1 MTRALRPLLCGLSGL
16 LVLAGLAVAAPAQ
29 AAPVASLT
37 ASRSTVMPDENFSV
51 VVRTG
56 TRVKRPVVLK
66 HRQGRTWRSV
76 RTTTDARGTA
86 RITVATARRIELRAT
101 VPKVTVRGK
110 KYKALSTKRVVVR
123 TAAPAATVS
132 VVTSSERV
140 AVTGR
145 ATPARKGRKLSLQR
159 LDGGTWRTII
169 AGRAGNAAGRVDF
182 GAVGTQRD
190 LGGRSFRVVAGGWK
204 GAPRVTG
211 AAKVVPSL
219 PAPPRDPQPEEPLD
233 EPDPEPT
240 AEPTVEPT
248 PEPAPAVT
256 QLSVTI
262 RGVGDLDPC
271 TEVITTKT
279 DYVNGTMTFRDR
291 DGGAPRSVAA
301 RLRVRGNSTA
311 SIARKRPYKVKLDAS
326 ASLLGMP
333 ASKDWVLLANHF
345 DRSMLR
351 NDLAMRAARM
361 LGVPWAPRLESVDLR
376 INGRLCGVYQFGEG
390 IEAQDGRVELQDGDT
405 LLEADTND
413 DTDPQFRTERGLR
426 VFLKAGE
433 TKHVNRVE
441 DAFQEVEDLLYDESF
456 PDNGYRDRIDVDS
469 FVTMYLVNELTKNL
483 DAGFRNSVYL
493 VMRADGTLAMGPP
506 WDYDV
511 SQGLVDLGY
520 AGDLHRPTGWW
531 IGRLFHPLF
540 PDDAWRQALL
550 PSQLWKEPGGHY
562 YNRLLTDPWF
572 VEQVRDRWREASPA
586 LATLAG
592 HVDAESV
599 RLLDSAAANFTPR
612 EDGGAGQLVWAAPE
626 EIGSWTPMLQFAS
639 EPDSGVAPGEGW
651 LRETARLRD
660 WIAGRTAW
668 IDEQFA
674 SSDG

>member
-1 MTRALRPLLCGLSGL
+1 MSRALRPLLCGLSGV
-16 LVLAGLAVAAPAQ
+16 LVLAGVVAAAPAQ
-29 AAPVASLT
+29 AAPTASLT
-37 ASRSTVMPDENFSV
+37 ASRSTVMPHEKFTI

-66 HRQGRTWRSV
+66 HRDGRKWRSF

-86 RITVATARRIELRAT
+86 RVTVATARRVEFRAG

-110 KYKALSTKRVVVR
+110 KYQALSTKRVVVR

-132 VVTSSERV
+132 VVTSPGRV
-140 AVTGR
+140 GVTGR

-159 LDGGTWRTII
+159 LDGGTWRTIV

-182 GAVGTQRD
+182 GTLGTQQD
-190 LGGRSFRVVAGGWK
+190 LGGRSFRVVAGAWK
-204 GAPRVTG
+204 GAPRVIG
-211 AAKVVPSL
+211 VARAVPTL
-219 PAPPRDPQPEEPLD
+219 PTPPREVEIEEPVD
-233 EPDPEPT
+233 EPSP
-240 AEPTVEPT
+240 EPT
-248 PEPAPAVT
+248 PEPAPPVT

-279 DYVNGTMTFRDR
+279 DYVSGTMTFRDR
-291 DGGAPRSVAA
+291 NGGAPTSVVA

-311 SIARKRPYKVKLDAS
+311 SIARKRPYKVKLDKA

-333 ASKDWVLLANHF
+333 GSKDWVLLANHF

-351 NDLAMRAARM
+351 NDVAMRSARM
-361 LGVPWAPRLESVDLR
+361 LGAPWAPRLESVDLR

-390 IEAQDGRVELQDGDT
+390 IEAEDGRVELEAGDT

-413 DTDPQFRTERGLR
+413 DTDPQFRTDRGLR

-433 TKHVNRVE
+433 TSHPHPVAE
-441 DAFQEVEDLLYDESF
+441 AFQEVEDLLYDESF

-520 AGDLHRPTGWW
+520 AGDLHQPAGWW

-540 PDDAWRQALL
+540 PDDAWREALL
-550 PSQLWKEPGGHY
+550 PSQLWREPGGHY

-572 VEQVRDRWREASPA
+572 VQQVRDRWREASPA

-592 HVDAESV
+592 HVDDESV
-599 RLLDSAAANFTPR
+599 RLLDNAAANFTPR

-651 LRETARLRD
+651 LKETARLRD
-660 WIAGRTAW
+660 WIAGRTTWMDA
-668 IDEQFA
+668 QFA
-674 SSDG
+674 PSGR

>member
-16 LVLAGLAVAAPAQ
+16 LVLAGLVVVAPAQ
-29 AAPVASLT
+29 AAAVASLQ
-37 ASRSTVMPDENFSV
+37 ASRSTVMPGEKFSV
-51 VVRTG
+51 VVKTG

-66 HRQGRTWRSV
+66 RRDAKKWRTV
-76 RTTTDARGTA
+76 RATTDSRGTL
-86 RITVATARRIELRAT
+86 RVTARTSRRAEFRAS
-101 VPKVTVRGK
+101 VPATTVRGK
-110 KYKALSTKRVVVR
+110 RYKALATQRVVVR
-123 TAAPAATVS
+123 TVAPVATVGLS
-132 VVTSSERV
+132 VASDRV
-140 AVTGR
+140 SVAGR
-145 ATPARKGRKLSLQR
+145 ATPARKGRKLSLQS
-159 LDGGTWRTII
+159 LDGSTWRTIV
-169 AGRAGNAAGRVDF
+169 AGRASNAAGRVDF
-182 GAVGTQRD
+182 GTVGTQRD
-190 LGGRSFRVVAGGWK
+190 LGGRSFRVVAGAWK
-204 GAPRVTG
+204 GSSRVVG
-211 AAKVVPSL
+211 AAKVLPSL
-219 PAPPRDPQPEEPLD
+219 PAPPPETEPEEPL
-233 EPDPEPT
+233 EEPT
-240 AEPTVEPT
+240 TEPT
-248 PEPAPAVT
+248 PEPTPAVT
-256 QLSVTI
+256 QLAVTI

-291 DGGAPRSVAA
+291 DGGAPKAVVA

-311 SIARKRPYKVKLDAS
+311 SIARKRPYKVKLDTS

-333 ASKDWVLLANHF
+333 KSKDWVLLANHF

-351 NDLAMRAARM
+351 NDVAMRAARM

-390 IEAQDGRVELQDGDT
+390 IEAEDGRVELNDGDT

-413 DTDPQFRTERGLR
+413 DTDPQFRTDRGLR
-426 VFLKAGE
+426 VFLKDGE
-433 TKHVNRVE
+433 TSHPDRVA

-456 PDNGYRDRIDVDS
+456 PENGYRDRIDVDS

-511 SQGLVDLGY
+511 SQGLFDLGY
-520 AGDLHRPTGWW
+520 AGDLHQPTGWW

-550 PSQLWKEPGGHY
+550 PSQLWNEPGGHY

-626 EIGSWTPMLQFAS
+626 EIGSWTPMLRFAS

-651 LRETARLRD
+651 LEETARLRV

-668 IDEQFA
+668 MDEQLVHP
-674 SSDG
+674 SG